1 MPDKQILVVEDNPDH
16 LELTVLTLRE
26 QGVMADIV
34 VARDG
39 ADALDYLWGQGVFA
53 GRDTQKQPNL
63 VMLDLKLPKISGVDV
78 LRRMRDNPLTEF
90 VPVVV
95 MTSSGEHS
103 DMVACYRSG
112 ANGFVKKAVDFRAF
126 TENISHLKAYW
137 LGVNQAVLS
146 S

>member
-1 MPDKQILVVEDNPDH
+1 MNEKQILVVEDNPDH
-16 LELTVLTLRE
+16 LELTVLTLKE
-26 QGVMADIV
+26 QGVAADIV

-53 GRDTQKQPNL
+53 GRNTQKQPNL

-78 LRRMRDNPLTEF
+78 LRRMRANPLTEF

-95 MTSSGEHS
+95 LTSSSEHS
-103 DMVACYRSG
+103 DMVACYRNG

-126 TENISHLKAYW
+126 TENLNSLQAYW
-137 LGVNQAVLS
+137 LGVNEAVLS

>member
-1 MPDKQILVVEDNPDH
+1 MNEKQILVVEDNPDH
-16 LELTVLTLRE
+16 LELTVLTLKE
-26 QGVMADIV
+26 QGVAADIV

-53 GRDTQKQPNL
+53 GRNTQKQPNL

-78 LRRMRDNPLTEF
+78 LRRMRSNPITEF

-95 MTSSGEHS
+95 LTSSSEHS
-103 DMVACYRSG
+103 DMVACYRNG

-126 TENISHLKAYW
+126 TENLKSLQAYW
-137 LGVNQAVLS
+137 LGVNEAVLS